1 MAGASEAIGIF
12 DSGVGGLT
20 VFARI
25 AEDLPHESIIY
36 LGDTARVPYGA
47 KSGETI
53 RRYAAGCADLLVERG
68 IKMLVIACN
77 TASAHALDSLR
88 DELEIP
94 VLGVIAP
101 GARSAVDRSRSG
113 RIGVIGTASTIA
125 SKAYEEAI
133 LGMAPEACVFSKS
146 CPLFVPLAEEGWL
159 HGAVPRQVAAAYLE
173 ELLTHRI
180 DTLVLGCTHYPL
192 LREVIQEAAGP
203 EVTLVD
209 SAQATSRAV
218 AETLTGLGIQR
229 EADSPP
235 NHTFLVTDAPE
246 AFAQVGER
254 FLGRASC
261 PVEWVD
267 V

>member
-1 MAGASEAIGIF
+1 MPESSAAIGIF

-25 AEDLPHESIIY
+25 AEDLPNESIIY
-36 LGDTARVPYGA
+36 LGDTARVPYGT

-53 RRYAAGCADLLVERG
+53 LRYAAGCADVLVERG
-68 IKMLVIACN
+68 IKMLVVACN

-88 DELEIP
+88 DELAIP
-94 VLGVIAP
+94 VLGVIIP
-101 GARSAVDRSRSG
+101 GARSAVDLSRSG
-113 RIGVIGTASTIA
+113 RIGIIGTASTIA

-133 LGMAPEACVFSKS
+133 LGMAPEASVFSKS

-159 HGAVPRQVAAAYLE
+159 HGAVPRQIAAAYLE
-173 ELLTHRI
+173 ELLPHHI

-192 LREVIQEAAGP
+192 LREVIQEAIGP
-203 EVTLVD
+203 DVTLVD

-218 AETLTGLGIQR
+218 AETLTGLGMTR
-229 EADSPP
+229 VAASPP
-235 NHTFLVTDAPE
+235 SHTFLVTDAPG
-246 AFAQVGER
+246 ACARVGER
-254 FLGRASC
+254 FLGRATS